1 MTALRTDLSIPADD
15 VVLPFQITP
24 FATRGRVVR
33 LGGVVDSIVKRH
45 NYPPLV
51 ARTLAEMIAMAAA
64 LAATLKYDG
73 VFTLQTKGDGPIRM
87 MLADVTS
94 AGAVRGY
101 AQYDSERLADLGDH
115 PSVPKLF
122 GAGYLAFT
130 VDQGEHTERY
140 QGIVELTGTTLAECA
155 HHYFRQSEQFKAGL
169 KVAAGAY
176 KNGAGELV
184 WRAGAIMVQSL
195 PAEGAQGSAEGR
207 DVSRALTE
215 AQDEAE
221 DGWRRALILMG
232 SATSA
237 ELVDP
242 ALPPWKLVDRLFLAE
257 GVEIYRPH
265 DLRHACR
272 CSRERVATVLRAFP
286 RDEIEDLKVDG
297 ALVVTCEFC
306 NTQHVFG
313 EDDVAALYGGPARP
327 EDQKS

>member
-1 MTALRTDLSIPADD
+1 MTETYTKLDISADD
-15 VVLPFQITP
+15 VVLPFQLDP
-24 FATRGRVVR
+24 YATRGRVVR
-33 LGGVVDSIVKRH
+33 LGTVVDTIVKRH

-87 MLADVTS
+87 MVADVTS
-94 AGAVRGY
+94 DGAVRAF
-101 AQYDSERLADLGDH
+101 AQYDTARLEGLGEQ

-122 GAGYLAFT
+122 GAGFLAFT

-140 QGIVELTGTTLAECA
+140 QGIVELTGATLAECA

-169 KVAAGAY
+169 KVAAA
-176 KNGAGELV
+176 AHDDSTGEPR

-195 PAEGAQGSAEGR
+195 PPEGAQGSAEGR
-207 DVSRALTE
+207 DLARPPNETQE
-215 AQDEAE
+215 EAE

-232 SATSA
+232 SATSK

-242 ALPPWKLVDRLFLAE
+242 DLPPWKLVDRLFLAE
-257 GVEIYRPH
+257 GVKIYRPH
-265 DLRHACR
+265 ELRHACR

-286 RDEIEDLKVDG
+286 REEIEDLKVDG

-306 NTQHVFG
+306 NTSHVF
-313 EDDVAALYGGPARP
+313 DDSDVAALYDKPN
-327 EDQKS
+327 